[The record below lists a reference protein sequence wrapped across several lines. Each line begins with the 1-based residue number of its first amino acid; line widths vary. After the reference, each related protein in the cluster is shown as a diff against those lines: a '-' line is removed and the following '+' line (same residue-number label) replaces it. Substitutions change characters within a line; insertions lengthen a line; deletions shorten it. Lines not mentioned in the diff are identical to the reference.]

1 MKKYI
6 FLTIFSTILL
16 VNCDFLSPQKKN
28 EKDAYVI
35 NNYNKKEVDIVMR
48 DGTNCIPQFIPLKTI
63 TKHTP
68 S

>member
-6 FLTIFSTILL
+6 FLTVISTILL
-16 VNCDFLSPQKKN
+16 LNCDFLSTQKKN

-48 DGTNCIPQFIPLKTI
+48 DGTKLHTTIYSLKTI